1 MVGSRR
7 QRNNMDVGKITHA
20 PDSRQKGIK
29 TLLKGDDGAGSDG
42 SKSLCCIGF
51 DSDKFWS
58 ILYIGTFIF
67 MILQQ

>member
-20 PDSRQKGIK
+20 PDSQQKGIK

-42 SKSLCCIGF
+42 SRSLCCIGF
-51 DSDKFWS
+51 DSDKF
-58 ILYIGTFIF
+58 
-67 MILQQ
+67 

>member
-1 MVGSRR
+1 MVGSSR

-20 PDSRQKGIK
+20 PDSQQKGIK
-29 TLLKGDDGAGSDG
+29 TLLKGDDGTGSNG
-42 SKSLCCIGF
+42 SNALCWIGL

-58 ILYIGTFIF
+58 ILYIATFIF